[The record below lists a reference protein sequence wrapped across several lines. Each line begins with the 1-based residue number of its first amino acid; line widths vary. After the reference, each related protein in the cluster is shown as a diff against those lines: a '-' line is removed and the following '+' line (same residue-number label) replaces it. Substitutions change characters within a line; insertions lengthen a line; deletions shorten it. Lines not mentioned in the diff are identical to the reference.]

1 MDWDSD
7 LPDWPHSGLSRRIA
21 QRPHLWHVQETGT
34 GDTVLLLHGAGAS
47 THSWRDVIPIL
58 ARQFRV
64 VALDLPGQGF
74 TRLGS
79 RARCSLAH
87 MTEDIAA
94 LCAAQG
100 WHPAVVIGH
109 SAGGAIA
116 LNLARRLRPAPAVVC
131 LNAALGRFDGA
142 AGWLFPILAKLM
154 AATPL
159 AALAFTAAGA
169 SPARTRRLIAST
181 GSRLSDEGI
190 GYYTRLTA
198 DRAHVDGTLQMMAR
212 WNVDPVLDWLPR
224 IETPCLMLAAE
235 GDRAVAPEISRRAT
249 VRLPLGQFQAI
260 PGLGHLAHEE
270 DPDAVMRP
278 VLDWMSDLPPACK
291 SASPTR

>member
-1 MDWDSD
+1 MNWDRD
-7 LPDWPHSGLSRRIA
+7 LPTWPLNALSRRIA
-21 QRPHLWHVQETGT
+21 QRPHLWHVQETGS

-47 THSWRDVIPIL
+47 THSWRDVIPLL
-58 ARQFRV
+58 AGRYRV
-64 VALDLPGQGF
+64 IALDLPGQGF

-79 RARCSLAH
+79 RARCNLAH

-100 WHPAVVIGH
+100 WRPAVVIGH

-116 LNLARRLRPAPAVVC
+116 LNLARRLRSAPAAIC

-159 AALAFTAAGA
+159 AAMAFTAAGA

-198 DRAHVDGTLQMMAR
+198 DREHVDGTLQMMAR

-235 GDRAVAPEISRRAT
+235 DDRAVAPEISRRAAD
-249 VRLPLGQFQAI
+249 RLPQGQFRAL

-270 DPDAVMRP
+270 EPVVVMRP
-278 VLDWMSDLPPACK
+278 VLDWLSDLSPTLG
-291 SASPTR
+291 SASPAR

>member
-1 MDWDSD
+1 MDWDRD
-7 LPDWPHSGLSRRIA
+7 LPTWPLNALSRRIA
-21 QRPHLWHVQETGT
+21 QRPHLWHVQETGS
-34 GDTVLLLHGAGAS
+34 GETVLLLHGAGAS
-47 THSWRDVIPIL
+47 THSWRDVIPLL
-58 ARQFRV
+58 AGRYRV
-64 VALDLPGQGF
+64 IALDLPGQGF

-79 RARCSLAH
+79 RARCNLAH

-94 LCAAQG
+94 LCDAQG
-100 WHPAVVIGH
+100 WRPAVVIGH

-116 LNLARRLRPAPAVVC
+116 LNLARRLQPAPAVIC

-159 AALAFTAAGA
+159 AAMAFTAAGA

-181 GSRLSDEGI
+181 GSRLSDAGI
-190 GYYTRLTA
+190 DYYTRLTA
-198 DRAHVDGTLQMMAR
+198 DREHVDGTLQMMAR

-235 GDRAVAPEISRRAT
+235 GDRAVDPALSRRAAQ
-249 VRLPLGQFQAI
+249 RLPQSSHVSL

-270 DPDAVMRP
+270 DPGAVMRP
-278 VLDWMSDLPPACK
+278 VLDWLSDLPPALGA
-291 SASPTR
+291 ASPAR